1 MRGMMLGLAVL
12 LVASASFV
20 GCNQELQPTPMQR
33 ETPEAQPSPA
43 APTATPK
50 PSPSPTATVK
60 PGEERQVLAGG
71 EGWAFYEGDVPPFE
85 ANQKAWGIGQIGLI
99 TSADKYDM
107 DAGESVKIRFT
118 ARNHTGKTVII
129 EPKEGPAMDIWV
141 SYHRASVRL
150 DEYWSDDREIPDE
163 IRRLELLPG
172 ESRTLEWTWTSLE
185 RRYGSA
191 VGVDGILYH
200 PMQEV
205 GVGIYVC
212 VEHGCAEE

>member
-1 MRGMMLGLAVL
+1 MPTQTAV
-12 LVASASFV
+12 
-20 GCNQELQPTPMQR
+20 
-33 ETPEAQPSPA
+33 PEAKTPA
-43 APTATPK
+43 VTPTVTLK
-50 PSPSPTATVK
+50 PSPSPTPTMES
-60 PGEERQVLAGG
+60 EEEWQALVAA
-71 EGWAFYEGDVPPFE
+71 EDWAFYEGEVTPFE
-85 ANQKAWGIGQIGLI
+85 EYKRNAGTLGFGFI
-99 TSADKYDM
+99 TSVDKYDM

-118 ARNHTGKTVII
+118 ARNHTDKTVII
-129 EPKEGPAMDIWV
+129 EPEEGPAMDIWV

-172 ESRTLEWTWTSLE
+172 ESRTLEWTWTSWE

-191 VGVDGILYH
+191 VGVYGILYH

-205 GVGIYVC
+205 RVGIYVC